1 MRPNVVEIR
10 GLTKAYGGKVALKEV
25 DLSIGPQE
33 IVGLIG
39 PNGAGKTTLIKLVCS
54 LLRPTRGTVSVHGKD
69 VTVDASYKTKLA
81 YMAENAGY
89 YETMS
94 AFEYL
99 NVFGRYH
106 SVPDMRR
113 KSIECLSEV
122 GLLEH
127 GDERIATFSKGM
139 KQRLGIARCLL
150 NDPELV
156 LMDEPLTALDP
167 RGKVDVVGLIAA
179 LRDRGATVIISSHE
193 LRYMDDL
200 CDRLC
205 ILKDG
210 RLVEDGAPQ
219 ALVRKAGF
227 LHYELLLR
235 RPLTR
240 EDDLRARFPEIV
252 ELSCANNLLRL
263 KVNDAGGFEKRF
275 LRFLLDN
282 DIEFTLQS
290 HQLDRIYSEHFKE
303 AGR

>member
-1 MRPNVVEIR
+1 MPNVIEIQ
-10 GLTKAYGGKVALKEV
+10 GLTKAYGRKVALKDINLTIGAQEV
-25 DLSIGPQE
+25 I
-33 IVGLIG
+33 GLIG
-39 PNGAGKTTLIKLVCS
+39 PNGAGKTTLIKLICS
-54 LLRPTRGTVSVHGKD
+54 LLRPTRGTIAVHGKD
-69 VTVDASYKTKLA
+69 VTKDVGYKARMA

-89 YETMS
+89 YEAMS

-106 SVPDMRR
+106 SVPDMRK

-122 GLLEH
+122 GLRDY

-167 RGKVDVVGLIAA
+167 RGKADVIGLIAA

-219 ALVRKAGF
+219 AIARKAGF

-235 RPLTR
+235 RPLTN
-240 EDDLRARFPEIV
+240 EDDIRAMFFEIV
-252 ELSCANNLLRL
+252 ELSCTNNLLRL

-290 HQLDRIYSEHFKE
+290 HQLDQIYSEHFKE
-303 AGR
+303 ADR